1 VIALP
6 PVLAGATQVTTTDF
20 APPVTATPVG
30 APGAVRAAD
39 VVAEPVAAGDVPI
52 AFTAE
57 TETVYKVAS
66 ASPEMVHVVADAAT
80 VPQVLVEVP
89 AVAETV

>member
-1 VIALP
+1 
-6 PVLAGATQVTTTDF
+6 
-20 APPVTATPVG
+20 VTAIDPTPPTAVTPVG
-30 APGAVRAAD
+30 APGTVGAAD